1 MHRRSL
7 LKMST
12 AAIAGSAWAH
22 RLWAQ
27 TGASGIVPFNR
38 FTRMVHDYFDQ
49 QIAIAAEVGE
59 KRKAA
64 LHSRAD
70 AEAYVRFV
78 REKIQQSFGPWP
90 ERTPLKPRISGI
102 VERDVYTIEKV
113 LFESRPE
120 FFVSANLYV
129 PKNRKTPLP
138 GVVGSCGHSVNGK
151 AAEAYQSF
159 AQGLAR
165 QGYVVLIF
173 DPIGQGERFQFPDE
187 HLEKSTV
194 GAGVLE
200 HLHSGN
206 QQFLL
211 GDFFGSWRAWDGM
224 RALDYLLSRREVD
237 PRHVG
242 ITGNSGGGT
251 MTMWLCGVEPRWTMA
266 APSCAV
272 TQFRQN
278 FRNELPT
285 DTEQCPPRVLALG
298 LEHDDFLAAMA
309 PKPVIIM
316 AQERD
321 YFDARGSEVAYQNLK
336 KLYGLLGAEQNV
348 QLHIGP
354 DEHGY
359 SRPNREAMY
368 GFFNQQTKIAEGQTE
383 PQLVIEKDQTLWVTP
398 RGQVSE
404 VPSRTVL
411 DFTRDA
417 ATALAKSRPVL
428 TGDALRNA
436 VKTVLRLPSEF
447 APISYRILRGTS
459 GRKYP
464 LPNFTNY
471 AVQTEPGIEAIVTR
485 LSAKPHISRPT
496 RGLPECVL
504 YVSHQS
510 ADVEL
515 RDDPW
520 LTEQVK
526 AAGDRPFYAVDV
538 RGIGDSRPDTCG
550 GTSTYLG
557 PYGNDYFYAAHG
569 VMLDRPY
576 PGQRTLDLLQV
587 LAWLKSIGHERV
599 HLIGQR
605 WGTIPATFAA
615 MLSPLVNRVTLQQS
629 LSSYQTVATAD
640 HYQWPLS
647 SFVPGI
653 LQQFDLPDC
662 YAALAE
668 KQLRQVEPWD
678 ADGPLPSA

>member
-1 MHRRSL
+1 MHRRTL
-7 LKMST
+7 LKSST
-12 AAIAGSAWAH
+12 AAIAGAAWAQ

-27 TGASGIVPFNR
+27 AGGSAVAPFNR
-38 FTRMVHDYFDQ
+38 FTRMVHEFYEQ
-49 QIAIAAEVGE
+49 QIAAAVEVGL

-64 LHSRAD
+64 LNSKAD
-70 AEAYVRFV
+70 AEAYVKFV
-78 REKIQQSFGPWP
+78 QEKIQQAFGPWP
-90 ERTPLKPRISGI
+90 EKTPLKPRISGI
-102 VERDVYTIEKV
+102 VDRDVYTIEKV

-120 FFVSANLYV
+120 FFITANLYV
-129 PKNRKTPLP
+129 PKGRKFPLP

-173 DPIGQGERFQFPDE
+173 DPIGQGERFQHPDE
-187 HLEKSTV
+187 QLQKSTV

-200 HLHSGN
+200 HLHDGN
-206 QQFLL
+206 QQFLI
-211 GDFFGSWRAWDGM
+211 GEFFGAWRAWDGM
-224 RALDYLLSRREVD
+224 RALDYLLSRPEVD
-237 PRHVG
+237 PKHVG

-251 MTMWLCGVEPRWTMA
+251 MTMWLCGVERRWTMA

-272 TQFRQN
+272 TQFRRN
-278 FRNELPT
+278 FQNELPA
-285 DTEQCPPRVLALG
+285 DTEQCPPRVLAMG

-321 YFDARGSEVAYQNLK
+321 YFDARGSEFAYQNLK

-348 QLHIGP
+348 QLHVGP

-368 GFFNQQTKIAEGQTE
+368 GFFNQQTKVAEGHTE
-383 PQLVIEKDQTLWVTP
+383 PALIIEKDATLQVLPHW
-398 RGQVSE
+398 QVSE
-404 VPSRTVL
+404 VPSRTVV
-411 DFTRDA
+411 DFTRD
-417 ATALAKSRPVL
+417 TAIAHAKHRPVL
-428 TGDALRNA
+428 KGGALRA
-436 VKTVLRLPSEF
+436 AITDVLRLPKERDR
-447 APISYRILRGTS
+447 IDYRILRGTS

-485 LSAKPHISRPT
+485 LSTKTHISRPT
-496 RGLPECVL
+496 RGIPECTL
-504 YVSHQS
+504 YVSHHS
-510 ADVEL
+510 ADAEL
-515 RDDPW
+515 RDEDW
-520 LTEQVK
+520 LAEIVK
-526 AAGDRPFYAVDV
+526 ASGEMPFYAVDV

-550 GTSTYLG
+550 GVSTYLG
-557 PYGNDYFYAAHG
+557 AYGNDYFYAAHG

-587 LAWLKSIGHERV
+587 LDWLKSVGHDRV
-599 HLIGQR
+599 HLIANG

-615 MLSPLVNRVTLQQS
+615 VVSPVVSEVTLRHA
-629 LSSYQTVATAD
+629 LTSYHDIAIAE
-640 HYQWPLS
+640 HYTWPLS

-653 LQQFDLPDC
+653 LKHFDLPDC
-662 YAALAE
+662 YAALQE
-668 KQLRQVEPWD
+668 KGLKQDQPWD
-678 ADGPLPSA
+678 ADGKVVG